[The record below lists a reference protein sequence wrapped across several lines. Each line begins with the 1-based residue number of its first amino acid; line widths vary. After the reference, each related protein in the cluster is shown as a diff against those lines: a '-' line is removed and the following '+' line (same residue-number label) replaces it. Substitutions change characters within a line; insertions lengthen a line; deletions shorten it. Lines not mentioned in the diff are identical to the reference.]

1 MMPLHVKFAYQI
13 LLFFPYEVQEV
24 FGHTISIVLN
34 WREYLDSANENEKPS
49 ARIDFALILCS
60 QPLGNSEVQNRL
72 NCCIDMCGV
81 CCDLS

>member
-60 QPLGNSEVQNRL
+60 NHWETQKYKTVLIV
-72 NCCIDMCGV
+72 V
-81 CCDLS
+81 